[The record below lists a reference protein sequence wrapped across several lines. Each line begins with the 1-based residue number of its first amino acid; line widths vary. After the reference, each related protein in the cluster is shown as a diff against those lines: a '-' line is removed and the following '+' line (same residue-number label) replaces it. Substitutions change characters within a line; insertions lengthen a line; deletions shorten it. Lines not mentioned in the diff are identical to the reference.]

1 MLSLREY
8 REPGHRLPDLL
19 PWAALIAPGVVL
31 QKDALLQKTIAFRG
45 PDLASSS
52 SSELISAVARLNN
65 SLKRLGSG
73 WALFVEAQ
81 RFNASEYPSSPWRQP
96 AAWIVDLERRQS
108 FDQAGSHFESAYF
121 LTFVWQ
127 LPVQSQKRLQAL
139 FFEDP
144 EAHVP
149 NQDNERDLAHFE
161 KTVAE
166 LVDIMRGVFAD
177 VAELDDAE
185 TLTYL
190 HSTVSTNRHRIRVPE
205 TPMYLDALLPDVA
218 FTPGDIPM
226 LGDTFIPTCTIAG
239 LPGTSLP
246 GLLDELNHLQIE
258 YRWVTRFIAMDKD
271 EAKNELEKYRKRWV
285 QKRKGI
291 LTMLK
296 EEATKQESALVDNS
310 ASNKA
315 ADADAA
321 LQELGDDLVS
331 FGYLTV
337 TVTVTDRDL
346 QLARRKLQL
355 VKQVIQSR
363 GFAVR
368 DESLNSREAWLGSL
382 PGHCYANVR
391 RPIVSSL
398 NLAHLMP
405 LSAVWAGDMENA
417 HLKQVCGTGHAHV
430 YCSTVGATPF
440 RLNLNVGDV
449 GHTFIAG
456 PTGAGKSTLLA
467 LLMLQWLKYPNA
479 QVLVFDKDRSA
490 RAATLAV
497 GGRVFEPGNPRAPI
511 AFQPLAR
518 IDDPAERAWASRFV
532 LNLLAAQR
540 VDETPELKRDI
551 DEALELTASAPTD
564 QRTLTNF
571 SVNVANLA
579 LKEALRPYTIEGTYG
594 QIFDSDHDD
603 LEASFWQMFEMGHLM
618 ALGEDAVV
626 PALDYLFHRVEE
638 RFDGRPTLMVLDEAW
653 LFLRHP
659 IFMRRLQGWL
669 KTLRKKNVYLVC
681 ATQEVADAAESPIT
695 PTLLSACH
703 TKIYLPDEE
712 ALTPAMTKAY
722 QDFGLTDTEIRIL
735 AEAQKKRDYYYRSV
749 KGRRLFRLD
758 LNPVALA
765 FAGMS
770 TPDDQK
776 ALDRIVAEAPSPRHY
791 AERILRYRKLDWAAE
806 LVAEALGTKRDVLE
820 S

>member
-1 MLSLREY
+1 MISLREY
-8 REPGHRLPDLL
+8 REPTSRLPDYL
-19 PWAALIAPGVVL
+19 PWACLIAPGVVL
-31 QKDALLQKTIAFRG
+31 QKDALLQKTVSFRG

-65 SLKRLGSG
+65 ALKRLGSG

-81 RFNASEYPSSPWRQP
+81 RFSANRYPSSQWHQ
-96 AAWIVDLERRQS
+96 AASWIVDLERRQT
-108 FDQAGSHFESAYF
+108 FEAAGSHFESAYY

-127 LPVQSQKRLQAL
+127 LPANVQKRVQAL
-139 FFEDP
+139 FFDDP
-144 EAHVP
+144 EARQP
-149 NQDNERDLAHFE
+149 NQENERDLAHFQ
-161 KTVAE
+161 KAIAE

-177 VAELDDAE
+177 VAELDDGE

-190 HSTVSTNRHRIRVPE
+190 HSTISTNRHPIAVPE

-226 LGDTFIPTCTIAG
+226 LGDSFVPTCSIIGFPA
-239 LPGTSLP
+239 TSLP
-246 GLLDELNHLQIE
+246 GLLDDLNHLQVE
-258 YRWVTRFIAMDKD
+258 YRWVTRFIALDKD
-271 EAKNELEKYRKRWV
+271 EAKTELERYRKRWW

-296 EEATKQESALVDNS
+296 EEASKQESALIDN
-310 ASNKA
+310 AAANKA

-321 LQELGDDLVS
+321 LQEVGDDLVS
-331 FGYLTV
+331 FGYLTA
-337 TVTVTDRDL
+337 TVTVSDRDL
-346 QLARRKLQL
+346 QQARRKLQA

-368 DESLNSREAWLGSL
+368 DETLNSREAWLGSL
-382 PGHCYANVR
+382 PGHVYANVR
-391 RPIVSSL
+391 RPLVSSL
-398 NLAHLMP
+398 NLAHFMP
-405 LSAVWAGDMENA
+405 ISAVWAGDAENS
-417 HLKQVCGTGHAHV
+417 HLKEVCGTGHAHV
-430 YCSTVGATPF
+430 YCSTVGAAPF

-467 LLMLQWLKYPNA
+467 TLMLQWLKYPNA
-479 QVLVFDKDRSA
+479 QVIVFDKDRSA

-497 GGRVFEPGNPRAPI
+497 GGTVFEPGNAHAPV

-518 IDDPAERAWASRFV
+518 IDDRGERQWASRFI
-532 LNLLAAQR
+532 LNLFVAQR
-540 VDETPELKRDI
+540 VEETPALQRDVDQALDILASDSPEHRTLTVFSAMLESPELK
-551 DEALELTASAPTD
+551 A
-564 QRTLTNF
+564 
-571 SVNVANLA
+571 
-579 LKEALRPYTIEGTYG
+579 ALRPYTQEGNYG
-594 QIFDSDHDD
+594 QIFDADHDD
-603 LEASFWQMFEMGHLM
+603 LTSSFWQMFEMGHLM

-638 RFDGRPTLMVLDEAW
+638 SFDGRPTLMVLDEAW
-653 LFLRHP
+653 IFLRHP

-681 ATQEVADAAESPIT
+681 ATQEIADAAESPIT
-695 PTLLSACH
+695 ATLLSACH

-712 ALTPAMTKAY
+712 ALTPAMAKAY
-722 QDFGLTDTEIRIL
+722 KDFGLSETEVRIL

-758 LNPVALA
+758 LHAVGLA

-770 TPDDQK
+770 SPDDQK
-776 ALDRIVAEAPSPRHY
+776 ALDRIVAEAPSPSQY
-791 AERILRYRKLDWAAE
+791 AERILRHRKLDWAAE
-806 LVAEALGTKRDVLE
+806 LVADALSTKRAVLE